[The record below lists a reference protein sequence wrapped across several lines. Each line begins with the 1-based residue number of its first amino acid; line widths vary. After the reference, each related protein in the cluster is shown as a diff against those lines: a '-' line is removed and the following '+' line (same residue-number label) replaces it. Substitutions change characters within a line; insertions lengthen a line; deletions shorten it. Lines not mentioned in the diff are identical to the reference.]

1 MRKAVTMAMLNGR
14 LRAAREKR
22 GWTQAGVA
30 EQLGTTNV
38 AVNRWEAGTVTP
50 SRYYREK
57 LCTLYGVSAQELGL
71 ARESQDEGR
80 AIPIFLFNE
89 PLPEAGQ
96 LYGRQR
102 ERKTLLSRTSRR
114 ASTAVVGPRRIGKTW
129 LLQHFLLTAPQLLGS
144 HFRIGYLDGMS
155 ARCRTITGFTAEA
168 LTKLGLTPPEDV
180 TGLEMLDEGLQELYT
195 QQVVPV
201 LCIDEF
207 ERLASREE
215 FSLDFFE
222 GLRAMTA
229 TSALVLI
236 TCSKSPL
243 REVVDNRSQGSPFF
257 NIFEQVTLKP
267 FNYSDAEQ
275 FVFEKGNL
283 AKFQHDERQYLW
295 TYGRASEN
303 ESAWWPIR
311 LQLSGKILFEDL
323 EQVQKNPSYTQSF
336 EEQFNMIWQAVI

>member
-1 MRKAVTMAMLNGR
+1 MALLNGR

-22 GWTQAGVA
+22 GWTQVDVA

-38 AVNRWEAGTVTP
+38 AVNRWEAGAVTP

-57 LCTLYGVSAQELGL
+57 LCALYGVSALELGL
-71 ARESQDEGR
+71 ARESQDEGL
-80 AIPIFLFNE
+80 PIFLFNE

-114 ASTAVVGPRRIGKTW
+114 ASTAIVGPRRIGKTW

-168 LTKLGLTPPEDV
+168 LTKLGIPPPEDI
-180 TGLEMLDEGLQELYT
+180 TGLEILDGGLQELYT

-243 REVVDNRSQGSPFF
+243 RELVDKRSQGSPFF

-267 FNYSDAEQ
+267 FNYSDTEQ

-283 AKFQHDERQYLW
+283 ARFQPAERQYLW

-303 ESAWWPIR
+303 ELAWWPVR
-311 LQLSGKILFEDL
+311 LQLAGKILFEDL
-323 EQVQKNPSYTQSF
+323 EQAQKNPHYKQSF
-336 EEQFNMIWQAVI
+336 EEQFNAIWQAVI